1 MEGAVSGDLR
11 NRQKGGFPVAGL
23 RILMMIHRQAD
34 NSPYCFY
41 VHEQAKA
48 LRARGHEVVVIAC
61 VGVMPMMAR
70 LRPAQAAVAAATPGE
85 AVIDGIPV
93 YYPRCLT
100 LGNAGERLLGG
111 RLLARAALP
120 IARRLH
126 REKPFDLVH
135 AHMLPRDGHAG
146 LLVARALGIPMAL
159 TVHGTDIFAYFK
171 PGETPWRRNARIAR
185 EADALMAVSG
195 LLLSRVAP
203 YRGEGKLTRVV
214 PNGVDLS
221 LIPEK
226 TRNRPRAVISVG
238 TLKARKCMDRTLEA
252 FAGLAGEFPDAT
264 LTIVGIGEME
274 AQLRARIGELG
285 LEGRVTLTGG
295 LPHEEVLSRM
305 AQSDLFVLPSW
316 GEGYGIVYIEAMA
329 AGCIAVGARGEGIED
344 TIRDG
349 ENGFLVPAGDV
360 DETERVMRAVFA
372 HPQDYAALRERGRQ
386 DARALTWA
394 RNARLT
400 EDVYRQALRGGRQSD
415 AQNRH

>member
-1 MEGAVSGDLR
+1 MDGR
-11 NRQKGGFPVAGL
+11 PL

-48 LRARGHEVVVIAC
+48 LAKRGHEVVVISC
-61 VGVMPMMAR
+61 VGVTPMMKR
-70 LRPAQAAVAAATPGE
+70 LRPKQAQVAAATPRE
-85 AVIDGIPV
+85 AVVDGIRV

-100 LGNAGERLLGG
+100 LGNVGERLLGG
-111 RLLARAALP
+111 RLLAGAALP
-120 IARRLH
+120 VARRLH
-126 REKPFDLVH
+126 AQKPFDMVH

-146 LLVARALGIPMAL
+146 LLVARALGVPVAL
-159 TVHGTDIFAYFK
+159 TVHGTDIFHYFI
-171 PGETPWRRNARIAR
+171 PGKRPWARNVRIAR
-185 EADALMAVSG
+185 NVDALMAVSS

-221 LIPEK
+221 LVPGHAQG
-226 TRNRPRAVISVG
+226 TPRSVISVG

-252 FAGLAGEFPDAT
+252 FARLAGEFPDAT

-274 AQLRARIGELG
+274 AQLRARIAESG
-285 LEGRVTLTGG
+285 LESRVTLTGG
-295 LPHEEVLSRM
+295 LPHEEVLRRM

-329 AGCIAVGARGEGIED
+329 AGCIAVGARNEGIED
-344 TIRDG
+344 TITDG

-360 DETERVMRAVFA
+360 DEIERVMREVFA
-372 HPQDYAALRERGRQ
+372 RRERYAALRERGRQ

-394 RNARLT
+394 RNAQT
-400 EDVYRQALRGGRQSD
+400 VEAIYEEAIDAWRQQH
-415 AQNRH
+415 AQTRH